1 MFTLKHQQHFINLKI
16 VVMKQTT
23 FFLALALLSLS
34 YSAQAKLILCKWDQQ
49 NKTIP
54 PRCYEIGVLP
64 VEPNGSMLYTC
75 CGHMTLQQSDNSWW
89 TCVADFPQALM
100 GNNSNPEVEIKE
112 GALFL
117 DGVKVAQINNLPEH
131 VTTLAVS
138 YASPMDF
145 FNMAETEPVDWEFVG
160 NQLYIGGIFAA
171 TLVTEPIGGND
182 EQLQVR
188 SDEFTVKRIIFP
200 EENYAVLDKSIRF
213 MLYPNPVK
221 DAIFLSFFVQ
231 KEEKTSIDLYD
242 GTGRLVKRLAE
253 NLTLSKGEN
262 QLTFDLRNIARGN
275 YYLAIQSNGKR
286 ISKKII
292 LN

>member
-1 MFTLKHQQHFINLKI
+1 
-16 VVMKQTT
+16 MKQLT
-23 FFLALALLSLS
+23 FFLALALLGLT

-49 NKTIP
+49 NVTNP

-64 VEPNGSMLYTC
+64 LGPNGSMLNAC
-75 CGHMTLQQSDNSWW
+75 CWHMTLQQSDNWW
-89 TCVADFPQALM
+89 WDCVDDCPRALM

-117 DGVKVAQINNLPEH
+117 DGVKAAQINNLPEH

-145 FNMAETEPVDWEFVG
+145 FNMAETEPADWELVG
-160 NQLYIGGIFAA
+160 NQLYIEGIFVA
-171 TLVTEPIGGND
+171 TLVTEPIEGND

-188 SDEFTVKRIIFP
+188 SDEFTVNRIIFP
-200 EENYAVLDKSIRF
+200 EENYAVLDGSIRF
-213 MLYPNPVK
+213 MLYPNPAK

-262 QLTFDLRNIARGN
+262 QLTFDLRNIARGS
-275 YYLAIQSNGKR
+275 YFISIQSNGKR

>member
-1 MFTLKHQQHFINLKI
+1 
-16 VVMKQTT
+16 
-23 FFLALALLSLS
+23 
-34 YSAQAKLILCKWDQQ
+34 
-49 NKTIP
+49 
-54 PRCYEIGVLP
+54 
-64 VEPNGSMLYTC
+64 
-75 CGHMTLQQSDNSWW
+75 
-89 TCVADFPQALM
+89 M

-117 DGVKVAQINNLPEH
+117 DGVKAAQVNNLPEH

-138 YASPMDF
+138 YASPIDF
-145 FNMAETEPVDWEFVG
+145 FNMAETEPADWELVG
-160 NQLYIGGIFAA
+160 NQLYIEGIFVA
-171 TLVTEPIGGND
+171 TLVTEPIEGND

-188 SDEFTVKRIIFP
+188 SDEFTVNRIIFP
-200 EENYAVLDKSIRF
+200 EENYAVLDESIRF
-213 MLYPNPVK
+213 MFYPNPVK

-242 GTGRLVKRLAE
+242 GTGRFVKRLAE

-262 QLTFDLRNIARGN
+262 QLTFDLRNIARGS
-275 YYLAIQSNGKR
+275 YFISIQSNGKR